1 MGDPC
6 TACSHA
12 FDLSACENC
21 IDWSDW
27 APCRQLDPAIEKI
40 RAADRER
47 YAKCCDESAEY
58 WERLARADGENNQSA
73 YAFALA
79 AECLRLQAREI
90 RGAKC

>member
-12 FDLSACENC
+12 FDSHACEKC

-40 RAADRER
+40 RAVDRER
-47 YAKCCDESAEY
+47 YAKTCDEFAEY
-58 WERLARADGENNQSA
+58 LEKMEREADTGRSA

-79 AECLRLQAREI
+79 AECLRRQAQMI
-90 RGAKC
+90 RGEK

>member
-12 FDLSACENC
+12 FDNHSCEKC
-21 IDWSDW
+21 DDFGDW
-27 APCRQLDPAIEKI
+27 APCRQLATAIEKI

-58 WERLARADGENNQSA
+58 WERMERAADTERSA

-79 AECLRLQAREI
+79 AECLRRQARKI